1 MNSDEFFL
9 RAVRRLRM
17 LMRDSR
23 MGSSSGGMADML
35 LDTPAIADYQSSIR

>member
-1 MNSDEFFL
+1 MKSEEFFL
-9 RAVRRLRM
+9 RAVRRFLM

-35 LDTPAIADYQSSIR
+35 LDTPDMIVVEKRGV